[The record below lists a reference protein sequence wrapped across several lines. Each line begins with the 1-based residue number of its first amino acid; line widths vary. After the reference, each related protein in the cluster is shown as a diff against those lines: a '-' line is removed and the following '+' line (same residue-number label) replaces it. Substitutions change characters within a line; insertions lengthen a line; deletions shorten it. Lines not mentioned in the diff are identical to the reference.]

1 MRYAAFYSFTWQIW
15 QYYFDLFH
23 FVLELLSF
31 FTVMVSIVEISLINI
46 TENFLQNILSLKF
59 FFKLNFC
66 EIMPY
71 PSYLLIRFLG
81 LDKRWE
87 KCCAAYSVV
96 AKSLVL
102 LNKWELK
109 VSSRKKNGQFFLRK
123 FFYRVSLLMFG
134 KRRMS

>member
-46 TENFLQNILSLKF
+46 TENFLQNILSLKI

-81 LDKRWE
+81 
-87 KCCAAYSVV
+87 
-96 AKSLVL
+96 
-102 LNKWELK
+102 
-109 VSSRKKNGQFFLRK
+109 
-123 FFYRVSLLMFG
+123 
-134 KRRMS
+134 